1 MSISDLLAS
10 IKNGRIVNKDD
21 AVTLLNINYQ
31 NDDFYKLLSTANYL
45 SRTEY
50 NNQGLVFAQ
59 IGINAEPCSIN
70 CNFCSMGQGHYSLPV
85 TGRKNIDEI
94 LLELELLIANNINDF
109 FLMTTA
115 DYPVN
120 DFIDIAK
127 IVRKH
132 LPDNIRFVANIGD
145 FNYET
150 AKKLKEIG
158 FTGAYHINRLREGI
172 DTTIKPEIRINTL
185 NAIHDAGLELYY
197 CVEPIGPE
205 HSYDELATEMI
216 RARDYDVKVMAVMRR
231 IPVKGTPLYDKGQI
245 TAIELSKIAAVA
257 RLVTRPKR
265 AMNAHEVTQMTL
277 LAGVNQLYAE
287 YGANPR
293 DTESQTEKNRGFS
306 VEQAWNMLWE
316 AGYGSEDSNKNKTR
330 T

>member
-10 IKNGRIVNKDD
+10 IKNGDIVNKDD
-21 AVTLLNINYQ
+21 AISLLNIDCRH
-31 NDDFYKLLSTANYL
+31 DDFYKLLSTANYI

-50 NNQGLVFAQ
+50 NNQGLIFAQ

-70 CNFCSMGQGHYSLPV
+70 CNFCSMGQGHYALPV
-85 TGRKNIDEI
+85 TGRKKIDEI
-94 LLELELLIANNINDF
+94 LSELELLIANNIHDF

-120 DFIDIAK
+120 DFMDIAK
-127 IVRKH
+127 TVRKN
-132 LPDNIRFVANIGD
+132 LPDHIRFVANIGD
-145 FNYET
+145 FNDET

-158 FTGAYHINRLREGI
+158 FTGAYHIHRLREGI

-185 NAIHDAGLELYY
+185 NAIRNAGLELYY

-205 HSYDELATEMI
+205 HSYEELVTEMI
-216 RARDYDVKVMAVMRR
+216 RARDYQVKVMAVMRR

-293 DTESQTEKNRGFS
+293 DTASQTEKNRGFS
-306 VEQAWNMLWE
+306 VQQARNMLWE
-316 AGYGSEDSNKNKTR
+316 AGYITI
-330 T
+330 

>member
-10 IKNGRIVNKDD
+10 IKSGEIVNKDD
-21 AVTLLNINYQ
+21 AISLLNIDCRH
-31 NDDFYKLLSTANYL
+31 DDFYKLLSTANYL

-50 NNQGLVFAQ
+50 NNQGLIFAQ

-70 CNFCSMGQGHYSLPV
+70 CRFCSMGQGHYTLPV
-85 TGRKNIDEI
+85 TGRKKIDEI
-94 LLELELLIANNINDF
+94 LSELELLVANNIHDF

-120 DFIDIAK
+120 AFMDIAK
-127 IVRKH
+127 TVRKN
-132 LPDNIRFVANIGD
+132 LPDHIRFVANIGD

-158 FTGAYHINRLREGI
+158 FTGAYHIHRLREGI
-172 DTTIKPEIRINTL
+172 DTTIRPEIRINTL
-185 NAIHDAGLELYY
+185 NAIRDAGLELYY

-205 HSYDELATEMI
+205 HSYEELVTEMI
-216 RARDYDVKVMAVMRR
+216 RARDYHVKVMAVMRR

-293 DTESQTEKNRGFS
+293 DTASQTEKNRGFS
-306 VEQAWNMLWE
+306 VQQAQNMLWE
-316 AGYGSEDSNKNKTR
+316 AGYVT

>member
-10 IKNGRIVNKDD
+10 IKSGEIVNKDD
-21 AVTLLNINYQ
+21 AISLLNIDCRH
-31 NDDFYKLLSTANYL
+31 DDFYKLLSTANYL
-45 SRTEY
+45 SRIEY
-50 NNQGLVFAQ
+50 NNQGLIFAQ

-70 CNFCSMGQGHYSLPV
+70 CRFCSMGQGHYTLPV
-85 TGRKNIDEI
+85 TGRKKIDEI
-94 LLELELLIANNINDF
+94 LSELELLVANNIHDF

-115 DYPVN
+115 DYPVS
-120 DFIDIAK
+120 DFMDIAK
-127 IVRKH
+127 TVRKN
-132 LPDNIRFVANIGD
+132 LPDRIRFVANIGD

-158 FTGAYHINRLREGI
+158 FTGAYHIHRLREGI

-185 NAIHDAGLELYY
+185 NAIRDASLELYY

-205 HSYDELATEMI
+205 HSYEELVTEMI
-216 RARDYDVKVMAVMRR
+216 RARDYHVKVMAVMRR

-293 DTESQTEKNRGFS
+293 DTASQTEKNRGFS
-306 VEQAWNMLWE
+306 VQQAQNMLWE
-316 AGYGSEDSNKNKTR
+316 AGYVT

>member
-1 MSISDLLAS
+1 MSIRELLLSAQEG
-10 IKNGRIVNKDD
+10 KLLDQKD
-21 AVTLLNINYQ
+21 AITLLNVDYQ
-31 NDDFYKLLSTANYL
+31 TDDFYKLLSTANYL

-50 NNQGLVFAQ
+50 DNKGLVFAQ
-59 IGINAEPCSIN
+59 VGINAEPCSVN
-70 CNFCSMGQGHYSLPV
+70 CKFCSMGQDHYSLLV

-94 LLELELLIANNINDF
+94 LSELNLLITNGINDF

-120 DFIDIAK
+120 DFMDIAR
-127 IVRKH
+127 IVRKN

-145 FNYET
+145 FDYET
-150 AKKLKEIG
+150 AKRLKEIG
-158 FTGAYHINRLREGI
+158 FTGVYHINRLREGI
-172 DTTIKPEIRINTL
+172 DTTIKPETRINTL
-185 NAIHDAGLELYY
+185 NAVRDVGLELYY
-197 CVEPIGPE
+197 CIEQIGPE

-216 RARDYDVKVMAVMRR
+216 RARDYDVNVMAVMRR
-231 IPVKGTPLYDKGQI
+231 TPVKGTPLYDKGQI
-245 TAIELSKIAAVA
+245 PAIELTKIAAVA
-257 RLVTRPKR
+257 RLVTRPQR

-306 VEQAWNMLWE
+306 VTQAWNTLWE
-316 AGYGSEDSNKNKTR
+316 AGYSIT
-330 T
+330 